1 MTPDSDVPN
10 DAREQLRLKLEV
22 LARNFRWVWDLP
34 TQRLFTRIASD
45 GWEVGQRA
53 PLTMLAALSST
64 DWHDLTT
71 DSNFV
76 AQTGVCYN
84 DLMAYLGGSQPRIV
98 PQVAYFSPE
107 FGIAESLPQYSGGLG
122 VLAGDHLKAAS
133 DLDVSLVGVGLFYR
147 QGFFRQELQ
156 DGVGQIE
163 HYHDLDPTLIGL
175 EPVHGARTTVLMAG
189 EAVAVQVW
197 KAQVGRIQ
205 LFLLDT
211 HVEGNSEAALHITN
225 RLYGGDQEHR
235 LRQEL
240 VLGVGGVRV
249 LSAMGMT
256 PHVFHLNE
264 GHAGFLALERIRGH
278 MISTGESFET
288 TIDTVRRSLVFTT
301 HTPVPAG
308 IDRFSRGLMERYL
321 NHWCLSVGVQLDDVM
336 DLGHFP
342 ADGDQVFNMAAFCLR
357 VSGRAN
363 GVSRLHGKVSR
374 EMFTSIWPDTPHF
387 EVPITSITNGVHAP
401 TWAAPEV
408 QAVFQRVIGERWP
421 HATAA
426 EWAGIMSVSDEEMR
440 EIRLAARTRLVS
452 FVRERLAARG
462 VPNAESALNPH
473 ALTVGFAR
481 RFATYK
487 RATLLLS
494 DWDRLVA
501 LLNDPERPVQIV
513 FAGKAHPADEPG
525 KMLLREI
532 LEASADPALAGKFV
546 FLDDYDI
553 GVARALY
560 HGCDVWLNNPIR
572 PNEACG
578 TSGEKAAL
586 SGALNLSVL
595 DGWWDEMH
603 DGANGWA
610 IPSFMEF
617 QDQTQRDAAEVA
629 VIYDVFGGEIVPLF
643 YEHGHPLSPRWLGR
657 VRHTWASLAHR
668 VSAARM
674 LNDYRERLYDPAAQ
688 QQATFG
694 GAPAYT
700 HRMG

>member
-1 MTPDSDVPN
+1 VSPDSDTQN
-10 DAREQLRLKLEV
+10 DARAELRSKLET

-34 TQRLFTRIASD
+34 TQRLFTRIATD

-53 PLTMLAALSST
+53 PLAMLASLNNPEWDELVNDET
-64 DWHDLTT
+64 
-71 DSNFV
+71 FV
-76 AQTGVCYN
+76 ADTAACYD
-84 DLMAYLGGSQPRIV
+84 DLMGYLGTASARLV

-107 FGIAESLPQYSGGLG
+107 FGVAESLPQYSGGLG

-133 DLDVSLVGVGLFYR
+133 DHDLSLVGIGLFYR
-147 QGFFRQELQ
+147 QGFFRQEIQ
-156 DGVGQIE
+156 QEVGQIE
-163 HYHDLDPTLIGL
+163 HYHDLDPHLIGL
-175 EPVHGARTTVLMAG
+175 EQVPGARTTVQIGG

-197 KAQVGRIQ
+197 KANVGRIS
-205 LFLLDT
+205 LYLLDT
-211 HVEGNSEAALHITN
+211 HVEGNSEAAMHITN

-240 VLGVGGVRV
+240 VLGIGGVRV

-264 GHAGFLALERIRGH
+264 GHAGFLALERIRAH
-278 MISTGESFET
+278 IINTGESLDT
-288 TIDTVRRSLVFTT
+288 TVNTLRQSMVFTT

-308 IDRFSRGLMERYL
+308 IDRFSRELIDRYL
-321 NHWCLSVGVQLDDVM
+321 SHWCQSVGVELS
-336 DLGHFP
+336 DLMSLGYFP
-342 ADGDQVFNMAAFCLR
+342 ADGDQEFNMAAFCLR
-357 VSGRAN
+357 VAGRAN

-374 EMFTSIWPDTPHF
+374 EMFAPIWPNTPHF
-387 EVPITSITNGVHAP
+387 EVPITSVTNGVHAP

-408 QAVFQRVIGERWP
+408 QHLFERVIGGHWP
-421 HATAA
+421 NATPE
-426 EWAGIMSVSDEEMR
+426 EWSNVMSISDEEMR
-440 EIRLAARTRLVS
+440 EVRVAARTRLVH

-462 VPNAESALNPH
+462 VPNAEMALDPH

-494 DWDRLVA
+494 DRDRLVA
-501 LLNDPERPVQIV
+501 LLNNPDRPVQIV

-525 KMLLREI
+525 KALLRQT
-532 LEASADPALAGKFV
+532 LEASADPELEGKFV

-560 HGCDVWLNNPIR
+560 HGSDVWLNNPIR
-572 PNEACG
+572 PYEACG
-578 TSGEKAAL
+578 TSGEKAAIN
-586 SGALNLSVL
+586 GALNLSVL

-617 QDQTQRDAAEVA
+617 ADQSERDAAEVA
-629 VIYDVFGGEIVPLF
+629 VLYDVFGGEIVPLF
-643 YEHGHPLSPRWLGR
+643 YEGGQALSSRWLGR
-657 VRHTWASLAHR
+657 VRHTWASLGPR

-674 LNDYRERLYDPAAQ
+674 VNDYRERLYDPASQ
-688 QQATFG
+688 HHATFG
-694 GAPAYT
+694 AGEAYPQ
-700 HRMG
+700 RMD

>member
-1 MTPDSDVPN
+1 MSPDSDTQN
-10 DAREQLRLKLEV
+10 DGRAQLRSKLET
-22 LARNFRWVWDLP
+22 LARNFRWVWHLP
-34 TQRLFTRIASD
+34 TQRLFTRIATD

-53 PLTMLAALSST
+53 PIAMLA
-64 DWHDLTT
+64 DLA
-71 DSNFV
+71 DHEWDELAADADFV
-76 AQTGVCYN
+76 AETEVCYQ
-84 DLMAYLGGSQPRIV
+84 DLLEYLGGAQPRLV

-133 DLDVSLVGVGLFYR
+133 DLDLSLVGVGLFYR
-147 QGFFRQELQ
+147 QGFFRQEIQ
-156 DGVGQIE
+156 QEVGQIE
-163 HYHDLDPTLIGL
+163 HYHDLDPHLIGL
-175 EPVHGARTTVLMAG
+175 EHVPGARTTVIIDG
-189 EAVAVQVW
+189 EPVAVQVW
-197 KAQVGRIQ
+197 KAQVGRIA

-211 HVEGNSEAALHITN
+211 HVEGNSDAAMHITN

-240 VLGVGGVRV
+240 VLGIGGVRV

-264 GHAGFLALERIRGH
+264 GHAGFLALERIRAH
-278 MISTGESFET
+278 IINTGEAFEK
-288 TIDTVRRSLVFTT
+288 TIETVRQSMVFTT

-308 IDRFSRGLMERYL
+308 IDRFSRDLMERYL
-321 NHWCLSVGVQLDDVM
+321 NHWCLSVGVDLSQLM
-336 DLGHFP
+336 GLGFYP

-357 VSGRAN
+357 VAGRAN
-363 GVSRLHGKVSR
+363 GVSRLHGEVSR
-374 EMFTSIWPDTPHF
+374 HMFAPIWPGTPTF
-387 EVPITSITNGVHAP
+387 EVPITSVTNGVHAP
-401 TWAAPEV
+401 TWTAPEV
-408 QAVFQRVIGERWP
+408 QSVFERVIGAHWAN
-421 HATAA
+421 ATPE
-426 EWAGIMSVSDEEMR
+426 EWARVMSVSDEEMR
-440 EIRLAARTRLVS
+440 EMRVAARTRLVH

-462 VPNAESALNPH
+462 VGGAEAALDPN

-494 DWDRLVA
+494 DRERLVR
-501 LLNDPERPVQIV
+501 LVNNPERPVQFV

-525 KMLLREI
+525 KALLRQV
-532 LEASADPALAGKFV
+532 LEASADPQLAGKFV

-560 HGCDVWLNNPIR
+560 HGSDVWLNNPIR
-572 PNEACG
+572 PYEACG

-610 IPSFMEF
+610 IPSFVEF
-617 QDQTQRDAAEVA
+617 ADQAQRDAAEVA
-629 VIYDVFGGEIVPLF
+629 VLYDVFDGEIVPLF
-643 YEHGHPLSPRWLGR
+643 YEDGQALSPRWLGR
-657 VRHTWASLAHR
+657 VRHTWASLGHR

-674 LNDYRERLYDPAAQ
+674 LNDYRERLYNPASQ
-688 QQATFG
+688 HHTATAVG
-694 GAPAYT
+694 ET
-700 HRMG
+700 NDLRMG